1 MKIFIL
7 GLVSTEV
14 CPCFTPSWHVGLE
27 GPGTETWSGQ
37 VHTAVGESCTSLH
50 QNATDKVEWEAS
62 LDCAQPPLCFEGN
75 RERRCVQLHPRMVSR
90 AFTEVVHWT
99 VFFFVVVFLVFGF
112 CLFFFFCFCFWLLFS
127 NHHLWLYGI
136 CSCVNLFNR
145 KVLFPHVISAGY
157 VCSYVPLRCIMHCC
171 KSLHFNYIVV
181 QCPMLSGTFS
191 ALGTYIAV
199 HGQ

>member
-1 MKIFIL
+1 MKILIL

-50 QNATDKVEWEAS
+50 QNATDKVEWKAS
-62 LDCAQPPLCFEGN
+62 LDCAQPPLCLEGN
-75 RERRCVQLHPRMVSR
+75 RERRCVQLHPRMASR
-90 AFTEVVHWT
+90 AFTKVVHWT
-99 VFFFVVVFLVFGF
+99 GFCFFFLFFFCCFLFVCFFLCFFFFFFLVVVF
-112 CLFFFFCFCFWLLFS
+112 
-127 NHHLWLYGI
+127 NHHLWLNGI

-157 VCSYVPLRCIMHCC
+157 VCSYVP
-171 KSLHFNYIVV
+171 
-181 QCPMLSGTFS
+181 
-191 ALGTYIAV
+191 
-199 HGQ
+199 

>member
-75 RERRCVQLHPRMVSR
+75 RERRCVQLHPRMASR

-99 VFFFVVVFLVFGF
+99 GCVIFYFYFFCFCVFVFFFVFGCCFLTIICGCMAFAVVLT
-112 CLFFFFCFCFWLLFS
+112 CLTGKCCF
-127 NHHLWLYGI
+127 H
-136 CSCVNLFNR
+136 
-145 KVLFPHVISAGY
+145 
-157 VCSYVPLRCIMHCC
+157 M
-171 KSLHFNYIVV
+171 
-181 QCPMLSGTFS
+181 
-191 ALGTYIAV
+191 
-199 HGQ
+199 